1 MIRKKEVTVN
11 STTHDTLSLTREE
24 LQILGELLA
33 SHRAELLIEIRH
45 TNSLAFRDELR
56 HRLTIV
62 EKLSQRCAEHEAA

>member
-1 MIRKKEVTVN
+1 MIRKQEVTVN
-11 STTHDTLSLTREE
+11 SPTHDTLSLTREE

-45 TNSLAFRDELR
+45 TNSRKSRDELR

-62 EKLSQRCAEHEAA
+62 EKLSERVRHEAA